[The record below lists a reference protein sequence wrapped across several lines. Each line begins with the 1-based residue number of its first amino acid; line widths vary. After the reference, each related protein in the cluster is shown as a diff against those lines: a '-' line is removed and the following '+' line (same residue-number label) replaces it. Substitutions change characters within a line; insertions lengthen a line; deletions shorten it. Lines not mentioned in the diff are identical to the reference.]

1 MTVFSPSDAALEG
14 FRLTR
19 EHPVAI
25 LVWGLFYFLG
35 VMVLGIL
42 MVIGLGPTFVSFV
55 QSGGMESGDT
65 AAFGQILEK
74 AWPQFLLIVFL
85 AVVLLSIVTTGVY
98 RLVLRP
104 HEPTPLK
111 SHLKLG
117 ADEVRVTLTNL
128 VMLLIGMLCLFAIAA
143 TAGLLAGGNARV
155 VALFSLLLAGV
166 MIWIGVRLSLAAP
179 MTFGEGRL
187 AIAAS
192 WRLTRGHFWRL
203 LGMILLATIFYLVIW
218 ALVSVIAA
226 VIITLGGGQEAITNF
241 GSMSP
246 VAFVA
251 LIATLFIQLVLPIL
265 QVMILHAPLAIA
277 YRAIRQNDVVAD

>member
-19 EHPVAI
+19 EHPVVV
-25 LVWGLFYFLG
+25 LVWGLFYFIGLTILAT
-35 VMVLGIL
+35 VMF
-42 MVIGLGPTFVSFV
+42 IGLGPTFVAFV
-55 QSGGMESGDT
+55 RSGGMESGDA
-65 AAFGQILEK
+65 AAFGQILQQ
-74 AWPQFLLIVFL
+74 AWPEFLLVVFM

-104 HEPTPLK
+104 QEPTPFK

-117 ADEVRVTLTNL
+117 VDEARVTLANL
-128 VMLLIGMLCLFAIAA
+128 VLFLIGMAFLFAITA
-143 TAGLLAGGNARV
+143 TAAAIAQGGGGALALVGVGVAGL
-155 VALFSLLLAGV
+155 

-192 WRLTRGHFWRL
+192 WRLTHGHFWRL
-203 LGMILLATIFYLVIW
+203 LGMLLLATIFYLMIW
-218 ALVSVIAA
+218 ALVSIIGA
-226 VIITLGGGQEAITNF
+226 VVITLGGGQEAITNF
-241 GSMSP
+241 GGMSAL
-246 VAFVA
+246 AFVA
-251 LIATLFIQLVLPIL
+251 LIATLLIQLVLPIL

-277 YRAIRQNDVVAD
+277 YRAIRQEDTAAG